1 LIGPRHWRELDPKS
15 VKGRINA
22 LTTENRRMRKIMKQF
37 DGAKKLFGK
46 EDRDI
51 SIRMPEP
58 LQDVN
63 VRNSIRDGLLHIHR

>member
-1 LIGPRHWRELDPKS
+1 
-15 VKGRINA
+15 
-22 LTTENRRMRKIMKQF
+22 MRKIMKQF